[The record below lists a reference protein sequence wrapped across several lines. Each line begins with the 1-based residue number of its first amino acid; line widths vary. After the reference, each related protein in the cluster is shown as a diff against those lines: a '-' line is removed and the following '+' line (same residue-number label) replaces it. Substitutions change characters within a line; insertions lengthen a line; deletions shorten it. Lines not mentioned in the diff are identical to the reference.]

1 METLYKLTEDYEAL
15 LEYADSVDPE
25 DEEVFLQ
32 TLDSVTAT
40 IDVKMD
46 DYAVVMDHMASRA
59 ALIDKEIKRLTAI
72 KHAIDNNHKRMQER
86 LYESMIATDRRKVQT
101 DLHTFSIV
109 KNGGKLPLVIH
120 EGADIPDKWCKVI
133 VEPDKD
139 KIRTA
144 LETGNT
150 EVLEFAHFGERGE
163 HLTIR

>member
-1 METLYKLTEDYEAL
+1 METLYQLTEDYEAL
-15 LEYADSVDPE
+15 LEYADSVDPD

-109 KNGGKLPLVIH
+109 KNGGKLPLIIDPD
-120 EGADIPDKWCKVI
+120 ANIPHKWCKF
-133 VEPDKD
+133 EPDKEM
-139 KIRTA
+139 IRTA
-144 LETGNT
+144 LETGNA

-163 HLTIR
+163 HLTIK

>member
-15 LEYADSVDPE
+15 LEYADSVDPD

-109 KNGGKLPLVIH
+109 KNGGKLPLIIDPD
-120 EGADIPDKWCKVI
+120 ANIPHKWCKI
-133 VEPDKD
+133 TIEPDKD
-139 KIRTA
+139 MIRTA
-144 LETGNT
+144 LETGNA

-163 HLTIR
+163 HLTIK